1 MAKEIKLNK
10 FFCFHLKLRLRRPS
24 LFKGSSARRW
34 QIILT
39 LNYLIQSS
47 ILFFYS
53 FIYKFALPE
62 AETSFLSL
70 KPFLA
75 FRTNGQEVS
84 GPSSASQM
92 YTETTSALRGS
103 DKEVMENI
111 LNTYLTGLFE
121 GDGHI
126 WLPNINSSK
135 KHNPRFCITF
145 HLKDKPLAENLLNS
159 IGYGFIRI
167 KLKEK
172 ACVLTVSPLKGLIYV
187 IQLLN
192 GNMRTPKIYQ
202 LHALIDWVN
211 THYNFNINKL
221 PLSASPLNS
230 DYWLAGF
237 LEADGCFLIR
247 HSTLAT
253 SKKERISCSCVIEQR
268 LIDPKSNEN
277 YFKILDEIAN
287 LFETKLLIT
296 NRNYYRITATSL
308 NSISLVIKYL
318 EQFNLRG
325 SKYLDSLD
333 WIEAVKLIIAD
344 NHYTLEGKNRI
355 DLLKNR
361 MNRNRITMDWE
372 HLNKY

>member
-1 MAKEIKLNK
+1 M
-10 FFCFHLKLRLRRPS
+10 
-24 LFKGSSARRW
+24 
-34 QIILT
+34 
-39 LNYLIQSS
+39 
-47 ILFFYS
+47 
-53 FIYKFALPE
+53 
-62 AETSFLSL
+62 
-70 KPFLA
+70 
-75 FRTNGQEVS
+75 
-84 GPSSASQM
+84 
-92 YTETTSALRGS
+92 
-103 DKEVMENI
+103 
-111 LNTYLTGLFE
+111 FE

-126 WLPNINSSK
+126 WIPNINYNSSK

-145 HLKDKPLAENLLNS
+145 HLKDKPLAEKLLKS

-167 KLKEK
+167 KLKEN

-187 IQLLN
+187 IRLLN
-192 GNMRTPKIYQ
+192 GNMRTPKIHQ
-202 LHALIDWVN
+202 LHSLIDWVN
-211 THYNFNINKL
+211 THHNFNINKL
-221 PLSASPLNS
+221 SLSTSPLNS
-230 DYWLAGF
+230 DSWLAGF

-268 LIDPKSNEN
+268 LIEPKSNEN

-287 LFETKLLIT
+287 LFDTKLLIT

-308 NSISLVIKYL
+308 KSISLVIEYL

-333 WIEAVKLIIAD
+333 WIEAVKLILAN
-344 NHYTLEGKNRI
+344 NHYTLEGKNKI

-361 MNRNRITMDWE
+361 MNRNRINIDWE